1 MIFFF
6 SYSTSYGMYYNPPY
20 YPYAAAPYSPPAD
33 MYYPMGYP
41 DYSSPY
47 YYAEPQSYYS
57 QPPNQPG
64 PSRSRYTQLYNPY

>member
-1 MIFFF
+1 
-6 SYSTSYGMYYNPPY
+6 MYYNPPY

-64 PSRSRYTQLYNPY
+64 PSRSRYTQPYNPY